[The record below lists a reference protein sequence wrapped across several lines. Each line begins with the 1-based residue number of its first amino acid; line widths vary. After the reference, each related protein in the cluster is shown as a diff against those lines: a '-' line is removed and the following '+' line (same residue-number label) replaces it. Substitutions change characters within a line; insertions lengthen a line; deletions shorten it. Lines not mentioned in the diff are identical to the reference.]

1 MRSHFREK
9 DSSSTF
15 TEMSN
20 AAQSS
25 TESPHDFVVSLLSM
39 REKVLIMAKEEGCLF
54 DKGLLQQCFLH
65 AILTG
70 LRNNNIR
77 NDLHPALENNKT
89 SDEHL
94 LQIVSE
100 AAVNDSEHHEQLSK
114 EKKKTKV
121 NKIDNADNPLL
132 NEIAAMKLEHSTE
145 LAAFHA
151 EILQLK
157 EAMNLRNDFHQK
169 RVRRCPNYTFAKF
182 NCLHCFVCGS
192 SEHQKSVCP
201 HYDKKLYLY

>member
-1 MRSHFREK
+1 M
-9 DSSSTF
+9 
-15 TEMSN
+15 
-20 AAQSS
+20 
-25 TESPHDFVVSLLSM
+25 
-39 REKVLIMAKEEGCLF
+39 
-54 DKGLLQQCFLH
+54 
-65 AILTG
+65 TG
-70 LRNNNIR
+70 LRNNNIQ
-77 NDLHPALENNKT
+77 NDLCHTLENNET
-89 SDEHL
+89 SDEYL

-100 AAVNDSEHHEQLSK
+100 AVVNDSERHEKLLK
-114 EKKKTKV
+114 EKKETKV
-121 NKIDNADNPLL
+121 NKTGNADNPLL
-132 NEIAAMKLEHSTE
+132 NKIVALKLEHATK

-182 NCLHCFVCGS
+182 NCLHCFVWGS